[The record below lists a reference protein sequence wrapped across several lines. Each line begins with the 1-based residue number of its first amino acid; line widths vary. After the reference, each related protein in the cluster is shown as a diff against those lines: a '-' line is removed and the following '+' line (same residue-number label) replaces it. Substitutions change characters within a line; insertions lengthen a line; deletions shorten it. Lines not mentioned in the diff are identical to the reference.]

1 MPFAQMPRERTA
13 AKSASHL
20 SIPVG
25 LLGSPL
31 ASPLLLAETGCQES
45 PNPRLSR
52 NSPVTEPLVPVKNSS
67 LLGTAVS
74 VPAVRSV
81 VVVFARAAA
90 LGTLLLTAGKAG
102 AAPMSISPEQ
112 AYDLGQIP
120 SPRPVAMGD
129 ALNALGVSTSALYL
143 NPANMPYA
151 RLYHLEALAAYG
163 PESTRQTYGLA
174 IVDSL
179 LNAGHISGGVGATWN
194 EFDPDGIQRQ
204 WIDARGALAL
214 PLGEHFSL
222 GITGRYL
229 RVGQGRGVG
238 PFGPDPVSD
247 GGSGPLATIITFDA
261 GAAVRIIGGL
271 RIGGVRHNPPNPGTA
286 LAPTT
291 LAGGIGYTTPL
302 FS

>member
-1 MPFAQMPRERTA
+1 
-13 AKSASHL
+13 
-20 SIPVG
+20 
-25 LLGSPL
+25 
-31 ASPLLLAETGCQES
+31 
-45 PNPRLSR
+45 
-52 NSPVTEPLVPVKNSS
+52 
-67 LLGTAVS
+67 
-74 VPAVRSV
+74 
-81 VVVFARAAA
+81 
-90 LGTLLLTAGKAG
+90 
-102 AAPMSISPEQ
+102 MSISPEQ

-179 LNAGHISGGVGATWN
+179 LNAGHISGGVGATWS
-194 EFDPDGIQRQ
+194 EFDPQGIQRE
-204 WIDARGALAL
+204 WIDGRAALAL
-214 PLGEHFSL
+214 PLGEHLSFGL
-222 GITGRYL
+222 TGRWL

-247 GGSGPLATIITFDA
+247 GGSGPLTTIITFDA
-261 GAAVRIIGGL
+261 GATVSIIEGL
-271 RIGGVRHNPPNPGTA
+271 RIGVVGHNLTNPGTA

-291 LAGGIGYTTPL
+291 LAGGIGYTTSL
-302 FS
+302 FSIETDGLVDFTTWGTPKGRLMAGGEVFLADRYAVRAGWRYDAGMNVNAGSLGFGYIDPRWSVEASYRHDIGSDHTSSLMVLSFRYFYDALGNTSPVDQPDSL